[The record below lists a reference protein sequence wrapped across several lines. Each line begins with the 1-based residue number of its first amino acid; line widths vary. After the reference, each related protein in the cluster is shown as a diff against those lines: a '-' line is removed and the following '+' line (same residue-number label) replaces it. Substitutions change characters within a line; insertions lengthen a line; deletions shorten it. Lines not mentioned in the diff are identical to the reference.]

1 MASVPTIELFKD
13 GCRIVANVSD
23 AKQFTAKGWAPK
35 PTEPDLEP
43 SNAPTEPPGTP
54 PPAGRRRK
62 A

>member
-35 PTEPDLEP
+35 PTEPDPEP
-43 SNAPTEPPGTP
+43 SIDTTDPPGTT

>member
-1 MASVPTIELFKD
+1 MASVPTIELFKE

-23 AKQFTAKGWAPK
+23 AKHFTDQGWAPK

-43 SNAPTEPPGTP
+43 SNDTTEPPGTP